1 MSLNF
6 AKKIFDEK
14 LFSQFSKKRRSK
26 LCFDFISNHSLNV
39 SHIEMSGM
47 RMKIFNNVANFKW
60 SNNRS
65 DMLNIMVLL
74 ITGTYHFPHSLAVNI
89 KL

>member
-1 MSLNF
+1 MKNCFPNSVRKEDQNYVL
-6 AKKIFDEK
+6 I
-14 LFSQFSKKRRSK
+14 LFQT
-26 LCFDFISNHSLNV
+26 I
-39 SHIEMSGM
+39 M

>member
-1 MSLNF
+1 
-6 AKKIFDEK
+6 
-14 LFSQFSKKRRSK
+14 
-26 LCFDFISNHSLNV
+26 
-39 SHIEMSGM
+39 MSGM